1 MHVVLTRIILLG
13 RGDFFEASKRHAQ
26 QNSRLSIADLAIAV
40 LVFVALV
47 AFLFFLSKIFS
58 PREKPR
64 GVNSPL
70 RLFWT
75 LCQAHGLKLSQCW
88 LLWRVAREHQLKDPA
103 LLFVEPELLDVDMLG
118 AGFAPHAAVV
128 ESLHGLL
135 FEGVVGDTAGR

>member
-13 RGDFFEASKRHAQ
+13 RGDIFEANRRHAQ
-26 QNSRLSIADLAIAV
+26 QNSQISIADLAIAV
-40 LVFVALV
+40 LVFVGLA

-75 LCQAHGLKLSQCW
+75 LCRTHGLRLSECW
-88 LLWRVAREHQLKDPA
+88 LLWRVARNHQLKDPA
-103 LLFVEPELLDVDMLG
+103 LLFVEPELLDVDVLG
-118 AGFAPHAAVV
+118 AGFATHAAAVK
-128 ESLHGLL
+128 SLRGRL
-135 FEGVVGDTAGR
+135 FGGVDEDAAGR